1 MSEDA
6 SSVTSPLPLILVID
20 DEPTQRLLTRDC
32 LEREG
37 FRVIEAEDGDS
48 GLQLMRSERP
58 DAVLLDLMMPDRDGY
73 SVCAEARADQQL
85 QHIPIIVVT
94 GLDDPQSV
102 ERSFLVQ
109 ASDFITKPVFWAL
122 LPHRLRFVIRAS
134 RMKDDLRAANQAKS
148 RFIATMSHELRT
160 PLNAIIGF
168 TGLMKDEI
176 SGPIGN
182 DSYREYIGDVYTNG
196 QHLLDIV
203 NDILDLVSIESGQ
216 INLSEDEISLGG
228 MASRVAR
235 KFEPQIQAGKIT
247 LTNHAAG
254 ETAIVIGDERRLSQI
269 LTNLMSNAVKFTPAD
284 GRIELRCETLA
295 DGAVAVAIS
304 DSGPGIPLADLPTIM
319 EPFQQVDNSFTR
331 SHDGCGLGVP
341 IAVALAKLH
350 GGEVRYDTGITSG
363 TTVRLVLPAVRLT
376 SHPEC
381 RRKAG

>member
-6 SSVTSPLPLILVID
+6 SSETSLPLILVID

-37 FRVIEAEDGDS
+37 FRVIEAEDGDT
-48 GLQLMRSERP
+48 GLRLMRAEPP

-73 SVCAEARADQQL
+73 SVCAEARADKLL

-94 GLDDPQSV
+94 GLDDPESV
-102 ERSFLVQ
+102 ERSFFVQ
-109 ASDFITKPVFWAL
+109 ASDFITKPVLWAL
-122 LPHRLRFVIRAS
+122 LPHRLRFVMRAA

-168 TGLMKDEI
+168 TGLMKEEI

-216 INLSEDEISLGG
+216 ITLSEDEISVGG
-228 MASRVAR
+228 MVSRVAR
-235 KFEPQIQAGKIT
+235 KFEPQILEGNIT
-247 LTNHAAG
+247 LTNRAED

-269 LTNLMSNAVKFTPAD
+269 LTNLLSNAVKFTPVG
-284 GRIELRCETLA
+284 GRIDLRCETLA
-295 DGAVAVAIS
+295 DGAIAAVIS
-304 DSGPGIPLADLPTIM
+304 DSGPGIALAELPRIM
-319 EPFQQVDNSFTR
+319 EPFQQVDNGFAR
-331 SHDGCGLGVP
+331 AHDGCGLGVP

-350 GGEVRYDTGITSG
+350 GGELRYDTGSTSG

-376 SHPEC
+376 SHPLC
-381 RRKAG
+381 RRKTG

>member
-6 SSVTSPLPLILVID
+6 SSETSPLILIID

-37 FRVIEAEDGDS
+37 FRVIEAEDGDT
-48 GLQLMRSERP
+48 GLRLMRAEPP

-73 SVCAEARADQQL
+73 SVCAEARSDKLL

-94 GLDDPQSV
+94 GLDDPESV
-102 ERSFLVQ
+102 ERSFFVQ
-109 ASDFITKPVFWAL
+109 ASDFITKPVLWAL
-122 LPHRLRFVIRAS
+122 LPHRLRFVMRAA

-182 DSYREYIGDVYTNG
+182 DSYRDYIGDVYTNG

-216 INLSEDEISLGG
+216 ITLSEDEISLGG
-228 MASRVAR
+228 MVARVAQ
-235 KFEPQIQAGKIT
+235 KFEQQILEGNIT
-247 LTNHAAG
+247 LTNRAED
-254 ETAIVIGDERRLSQI
+254 ETATVLGDERRLSQI
-269 LTNLMSNAVKFTPAD
+269 LTNLLSNAVKFTPAE
-284 GRIELRCETLA
+284 GRIDLRCETLA
-295 DGAVAVAIS
+295 DGAIAVAIS
-304 DSGPGIPLADLPTIM
+304 DSGPGIALAELPRIM
-319 EPFQQVDNSFTR
+319 EPFQQADDSFTR
-331 SHDGCGLGVP
+331 AHDGCGLGVP

-350 GGEVRYDTGITSG
+350 GGEVRYDTNMSSG

-376 SHPEC
+376 SHPL
-381 RRKAG
+381 RRRIAG